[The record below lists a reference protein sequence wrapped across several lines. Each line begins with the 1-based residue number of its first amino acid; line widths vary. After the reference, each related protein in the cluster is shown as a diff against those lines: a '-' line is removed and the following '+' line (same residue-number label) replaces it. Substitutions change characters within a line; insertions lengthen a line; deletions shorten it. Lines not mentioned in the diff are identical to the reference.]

1 MSDMSYLDPP
11 IEIAATGVR
20 LKIIAARLR
29 TGGMRPY
36 EADDMIDFGSTEPLL
51 VDIAS
56 VEVETLES
64 CRDACLAGL
73 SRPLVILD
81 IANTGLNLSDAI
93 TIRRDRD
100 IPLVKGRLNAMARRF
115 ARTLEFEIRAQ
126 TARHFGAGTTVP
138 RQQTPAL
145 IFLGQGSPL
154 FLSLQTA
161 LMERGVT
168 ITSALTRTAT
178 REYLTS
184 RRFTA
189 ALLDMTSTGRDTND
203 LDTFTPGEW
212 LNGLPVLALI
222 DGDTHLMGDVRS
234 ILSQC
239 DEIIECQD
247 SEPGFA
253 DRVADLS
260 KKYFAGSPLQPS
272 ASAPASAIDQST
284 GIFSR
289 RFLEAHLERQMVVA
303 GTRSDALSIMTL
315 KLIGNQRTD
324 AGALASLA
332 RLVQNLLRETDCPA
346 VVDPGTIAVSLPLTT
361 YRGGVQLAERIAM
374 TVADR
379 DPLSELFLSWRVVEK
394 RAFHTAQT
402 FLEAGLTGPFTR
414 LEAA

>member
-1 MSDMSYLDPP
+1 
-11 IEIAATGVR
+11 
-20 LKIIAARLR
+20 
-29 TGGMRPY
+29 
-36 EADDMIDFGSTEPLL
+36 
-51 VDIAS
+51 
-56 VEVETLES
+56 VETLES
-64 CRDACLAGL
+64 CRDACLAGH

-100 IPLVKGRLNAMARRF
+100 IPLVKGRLNAMARRC
-115 ARTLEFEIRAQ
+115 ARALEFRIRAE
-126 TARHFGAGTTVP
+126 TAGHFGTAMIGP
-138 RQQTPAL
+138 RQQSPAL
-145 IFLGQGSPL
+145 IFLGKGSAL

-161 LMERGVT
+161 LMERGVS

-189 ALLDMTSTGRDTND
+189 ALLDMTPTGCDTSD
-203 LDTFTPGEW
+203 LDRFTPGEW

-222 DGDTHLMGDVRS
+222 DGDPHLPGDVHS

-253 DRVADLS
+253 DRVANLS
-260 KKYFAGSPLQPS
+260 KKYFAGSPLQPG
-272 ASAPASAIDQST
+272 ASAPTRAIDRST
-284 GIFSR
+284 GLFSR
-289 RFLEAHLERQMVVA
+289 RFLEAHLERQMIVA
-303 GTRSDALSIMTL
+303 DTRSDALSIMTL

-332 RLVQNLLRETDCPA
+332 RLVQNLTRETDCPA
-346 VVDPGTIAVSLPLTT
+346 FVEPGTIAVSLPLTT
-361 YRGGVQLAERIAM
+361 YLGGVQLAERIAM

-379 DPLSELFLSWRVVEK
+379 DRLCEPALSWRVVEK